1 MNEKNRL
8 LERLRADLNRDAL
21 NLEGTLERVSIEA
34 IEMAGI
40 VQSSFAE
47 FNSLLSSSPE
57 LFQMHSAFYIYHTDA
72 TFFSLRALR
81 EALCSYY
88 GAAGSLLRNA
98 CE

>member
-1 MNEKNRL
+1 MNEKKGLFDRL
-8 LERLRADLNRDAL
+8 FAELNRDVP
-21 NLEGTLERVSIEA
+21 NLEATVERVSVEA

-47 FNSLLSSSPE
+47 FNSLVSLSPE
-57 LFQMHSAFYIYHTDA
+57 HFQRHSAFYIYHTDA

-81 EALCSYY
+81 EALCAYY

-98 CE
+98 C